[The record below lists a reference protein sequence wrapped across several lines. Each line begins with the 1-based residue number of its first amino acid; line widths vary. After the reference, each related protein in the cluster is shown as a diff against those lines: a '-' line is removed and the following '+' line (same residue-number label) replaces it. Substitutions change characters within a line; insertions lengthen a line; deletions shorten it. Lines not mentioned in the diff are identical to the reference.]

1 MTDHWCHCDPHGDN
15 ARCDRPCCQP
25 RHIQAAEAAAIVEKA
40 RRLHEKPKPSPED
53 MAEAVETLRM
63 LASRVRG
70 TGVAQSLTRV
80 AAWIEGE
87 AKHG

>member
-1 MTDHWCHCDPHGDN
+1 MADHWCHCDPSGD
-15 ARCDRPCCQP
+15 ARCDRPCCKP

-53 MAEAVETLRM
+53 MAEAAETLRM
-63 LASRVRG
+63 LALRVRG
-70 TGVAQSLTRV
+70 TAVAQSLTRV

-87 AKHG
+87 RGNG